1 MRQLKSY
8 YQNSKRTVWVLL
20 ILFALAPCTV
30 KESLLL
36 PAGITAAKT
45 LNAAKTTTSGGQ
57 CTSFLE
63 TQYKQAERQSQ
74 IAQKKQTTNHAS
86 FFIGN
91 YPPVVQYNTLNK
103 TVSSGISPPKYI
115 LFKRLKI
122 ALV

>member
-8 YQNSKRTVWVLL
+8 YQNSKCTVWVLL

-36 PAGITAAKT
+36 PTGITAAKT
-45 LNAAKTTTSGGQ
+45 LNAAKTTPSGGQ
-57 CTSFLE
+57 CSSFFK
-63 TQYKQAERQSQ
+63 TQYKQVARQSQ
-74 IAQKKQTTNHAS
+74 YAQKKQTSNHAF

-91 YPPVVQYNTLNK
+91 YPPVVQYNTLNE
-103 TVSSGISPPKYI
+103 TVSGGNSPPKYI

>member
-8 YQNSKRTVWVLL
+8 YQSSKRTIWVLL

-36 PAGITAAKT
+36 PAGITGAKT
-45 LNAAKTTTSGGQ
+45 LNAAKTTTLGGQ
-57 CTSFLE
+57 CISFLE
-63 TQYKQAERQSQ
+63 TQHKQTASQSR
-74 IAQKKQTTNHAS
+74 IAQKKHTTNCVAS
-86 FFIGN
+86 FVGN
-91 YPPVVQYNTLNK
+91 YPPVVPYKTLNE
-103 TVSSGISPPKYI
+103 TVFGGNSPPKYI